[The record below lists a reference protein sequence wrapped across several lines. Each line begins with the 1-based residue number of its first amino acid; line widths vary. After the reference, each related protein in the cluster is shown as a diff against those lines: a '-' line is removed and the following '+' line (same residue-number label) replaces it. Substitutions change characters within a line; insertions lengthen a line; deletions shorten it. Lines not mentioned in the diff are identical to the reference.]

1 MPAFLF
7 VLGALMSLAG
17 LMAVSGFMLLGEPTN
32 IPALIFSIILLLAG
46 IGLFVLGARKRKK
59 RKSGGITS
67 AREDPAIVGRWQ
79 DARGSVSEFKGDGTW
94 TVDGSVYFCRA
105 GGDLL
110 EITSKDGV
118 IKATYRLAGDT
129 LYTTINGNTNVW
141 KRLVDIKKTGYSEK
155 DNRGIRQSTLD
166 QAMAY
171 WSTRNMRQKFDP
183 FLLYTF
189 ENEEQARKA
198 LLESGCIFEAKD
210 SGSLI
215 CTEPFNFG
223 CYPTEAGRFEAIIAG
238 ESLPHALWEKARESF
253 VRHGGK
259 RRNEQEPEKKSV
271 PAPAKQI
278 SPVANVRFIQ
288 KTASNGNTYE
298 AYTCDDAE
306 SAKEFLLAKSVDKP
320 QYYVVV
326 KTPTGVW
333 GADCKGLYKE
343 HLLPW
348 QGDVSSAKTEG
359 ETVGIPDM
367 FSLQMAASGIN
378 DNFVAGV
385 ECGKCGH
392 HWVEGLRYQAWT
404 VVQCPN
410 CGIRNKVD
418 SHGFNV
424 VSI

>member
-1 MPAFLF
+1 MTVFLF
-7 VLGALMSLAG
+7 VLGVLMSLAG
-17 LMAVSGFMLLGEPTN
+17 LMAVSGFMLLGEATHV
-32 IPALIFSIILLLAG
+32 PALVFSIFLLLAG
-46 IGLFVLGARKRKK
+46 IGLIVLGARKRKK
-59 RKSGGITS
+59 KKNAGITS
-67 AREDPAIVGRWQ
+67 AKGEPGIVGRWQ

-94 TVDGSVYFCRA
+94 IVDGSTYLYRTD
-105 GGDLL
+105 GGKL

-118 IKATYRLAGDT
+118 IKAAYRLAGDT

-141 KRLVDIKKTGYSEK
+141 NRLPDNKKSGYFEK

-166 QAMAY
+166 QAMGY
-171 WSTRNMRQKFDP
+171 WSARNMRQKFDP

-189 ENEEQARKA
+189 ESEEQARKG
-198 LLESGCIFEAKD
+198 LLESGCIFQAQD
-210 SGSLI
+210 SGGLI
-215 CTEPFNFG
+215 CTEPYNFG
-223 CYPTEAGRFEAIIAG
+223 CYPTESGRFEAIVAG

-259 RRNEQEPEKKSV
+259 CRNEQEPERM
-271 PAPAKQI
+271 
-278 SPVANVRFIQ
+278 PVAVPVKQKSPASVRFIQ
-288 KTASNGNTYE
+288 KTTSNGNTYE
-298 AYTCDDAE
+298 AYTCDDTE
-306 SAKEFLLAKSVDKP
+306 SAKEFLLSKSVDKP
-320 QYYVVV
+320 KYYVVV
-326 KTPTGVW
+326 QTPAGVW
-333 GADCKGLYKE
+333 GTDCKGLYKE

-367 FSLQMAASGIN
+367 FSLQMAANGIN

-410 CGIRNKVD
+410 CGVKNKVN
-418 SHGFNV
+418 SHGYNV
-424 VSI
+424 VHL